1 MVSSLI
7 CCCLKFH
14 SYAVNKTSNGDVFA
28 VWSNFI
34 SLKIDVIL
42 IDKNNCTYGDKAL
55 YNCYDFLTKP
65 MANKNLV
72 EKVKV
77 LATWKTSKGNITET
91 EPSVC

>member
-1 MVSSLI
+1 M
-7 CCCLKFH
+7 
-14 SYAVNKTSNGDVFA
+14 NKTSNCDFLLINHFNFA

-42 IDKNNCTYGDKAL
+42 SDQNCTYGDKAL
-55 YNCYDFLTKP
+55 YKCYDFLTKP

-77 LATWKTSKGNITET
+77 LATWKTSKGNITEK
-91 EPSVC
+91 EPSVR

>member
-1 MVSSLI
+1 M
-7 CCCLKFH
+7 
-14 SYAVNKTSNGDVFA
+14 NKTSNGDFLLINHFNFA

-42 IDKNNCTYGDKAL
+42 SDQNCTYGDKAL
-55 YNCYDFLTKP
+55 YKCYDFLTKP

-77 LATWKTSKGNITET
+77 LATWKTSKGNITEK

>member
-1 MVSSLI
+1 M
-7 CCCLKFH
+7 
-14 SYAVNKTSNGDVFA
+14 NKTSNGDFLLINHFNFA

-42 IDKNNCTYGDKAL
+42 SDQNCTYGDKAL
-55 YNCYDFLTKP
+55 YKCYDFLTKP

-77 LATWKTSKGNITET
+77 LATWKTSKGNITEK
-91 EPSVC
+91 EQSVR

>member
-1 MVSSLI
+1 M
-7 CCCLKFH
+7 
-14 SYAVNKTSNGDVFA
+14 NKTSKGDFLLINHFNFA

-42 IDKNNCTYGDKAL
+42 SDQNCTYGDKAL
-55 YNCYDFLTKP
+55 YKCYDFLTKP

-77 LATWKTSKGNITET
+77 LATWKTSKGNITEK